1 VFAAELG
8 LLFTPV
14 KQLPQ
19 NCTFSNNFNE
29 LQRYGR
35 RTAPS
40 SLATLCS
47 GLEMAAANR
56 HHRIEQFLTGQTLNT
71 LFSLFNLVIF
81 GAVLAFY
88 NLTIFGVLILSA
100 LLYAG
105 WVMLFLKF
113 RRKLDYQRFG
123 VSAKSNSTLVQ
134 LIQGMHEIRLAGAET
149 PMRW

>member
-1 VFAAELG
+1 M
-8 LLFTPV
+8 V
-14 KQLPQ
+14 K
-19 NCTFSNNFNE
+19 T
-29 LQRYGR
+29 
-35 RTAPS
+35 
-40 SLATLCS
+40 
-47 GLEMAAANR
+47 
-56 HHRIEQFLTGQTLNT
+56 RIEQFLTGQTLNT
-71 LFSLFNLVIF
+71 LFSLFNLVVF
-81 GAVLAFY
+81 GSVLAFY

-149 PMRW
+149 PMRWQWEQLQTQSFKLGMKGLAVSQWQ